1 MLPSASTLT
10 GANSSSL
17 RASSCRSRRSTP
29 LRLLRLA
36 QWHRAAIEGAELLE
50 VALAGFRLPLHRR
63 VRMLARAALVVSGAI
78 AARCGRSPGLIYTR
92 RDDEALL
99 TFDGGPRWPSAADG
113 ATALLLRTTPDL
125 PAHLVSLARPG
136 GGGADPIAPPVA
148 PAPARS
154 DRPAL
159 LPGRLT
165 RAEAPDRH
173 QTEYA
178 KLGCGAHH
186 AFPQARGSSSF
197 HSAIRGWLGPP
208 CDSRSSTMSY
218 MRLAD
223 CVHGFVSFSSP
234 QVAACVRPS

>member
-1 MLPSASTLT
+1 MCDAVGQAAALLDRTAGAGGAVPSRDH
-10 GANSSSL
+10 
-17 RASSCRSRRSTP
+17 RAAVRVDADRRELVIAQGEYCRSRRSTP

-197 HSAIRGWLGPP
+197 HSAIRG
-208 CDSRSSTMSY
+208 
-218 MRLAD
+218 
-223 CVHGFVSFSSP
+223 
-234 QVAACVRPS
+234 